1 MQHPSLIHSV
11 ELAHIWCKYPTHR
24 LTVLTASPC
33 SPLCSLVHSE
43 TAAKFT
49 KGTSSIT
56 STNKRHRHTRRLRT
70 NRTPKIAYHTN
81 TGWMSTLDELGRR
94 SRPCITKRFRKP
106 ASKPN
111 HHCKIVKV
119 CTHRIFFFVCW
130 TATPSTYKHTAVWLC
145 VKFHL
150 CMHVQCPSGQT
161 REVEALAHT
170 TRYTKNAY
178 FMRSS
183 RCQPGPM
190 PVAAIT

>member
-119 CTHRIFFFVCW
+119 CTHRIFFCMLDRHPLHLQAHRSFAVCKISSMY
-130 TATPSTYKHTAVWLC
+130 TCSVPIGSNQRSRST
-145 VKFHL
+145 
-150 CMHVQCPSGQT
+150 
-161 REVEALAHT
+161 R

>member
-1 MQHPSLIHSV
+1 M
-11 ELAHIWCKYPTHR
+11 
-24 LTVLTASPC
+24 LTASPC

-161 REVEALAHT
+161 REVEALAHATRRMHILCVHPDASCSNHIVKAT
-170 TRYTKNAY
+170 TNQHNT
-178 FMRSS
+178 
-183 RCQPGPM
+183 
-190 PVAAIT
+190 PVASSTPNARTTI